1 MQHTRED
8 RVVAG
13 AGDAAAIPHITQMQD
28 LALFSRDDAERIT
41 RAHVQCA
48 YLGDRVALTRMLSS
62 VKFFVDT
69 SDLGFGSHVLLDG
82 YWEMWLTLFCL
93 RNVTPGMVA
102 VDVGANFG
110 YYTLL
115 FANNVGA
122 TGHVIAVEPNS
133 RAAALLRRSV
143 ELNGFSSRTL
153 VEETA
158 CAEQNGLRFRLV
170 VPADE
175 PKNAHIVE
183 LSAQADGADRD
194 LVVSRTLES
203 LCAGLD
209 RLDFI
214 KIDAEG
220 AEERIAIGNG
230 RHCQE
235 ISAHDRHGGQR
246 QTISG
251 CAGFYRRAPPH
262 LRAALSC
269 RFQRLR
275 RCCDTRDAALD
286 ARRRRLARRH
296 FTATTEMNGRSRD
309 MPYTVLYDGLN
320 LSLKAGTGVATY
332 TRGLIEVARNLGYR
346 TTLLHPVNGKLPRD
360 PVLREVLLFDDAA
373 GREPFEKVPAA
384 AMAATIG
391 RRAVRDTSDR
401 ARPRRRRD
409 REIVQQ
415 ASVPSRSHLH
425 A

>member
-220 AEERIAIGNG
+220 AEERIAIGMGDIVRRYRPMIVMEVNVRRYPDAPGFIDALHRIYGRLYHVDFNG
-230 RHCQE
+230 F
-235 ISAHDRHGGQR
+235 A
-246 QTISG
+246 
-251 CAGFYRRAPPH
+251 
-262 LRAALSC
+262 
-269 RFQRLR
+269 
-275 RCCDTRDAALD
+275 
-286 ARRRRLARRH
+286 
-296 FTATTEMNGRSRD
+296 
-309 MPYTVLYDGLN
+309 
-320 LSLKAGTGVATY
+320 VAVTP
-332 TRGLIEVARNLGYR
+332 E
-346 TTLLHPVNGKLPRD
+346 TLLSTRVGEDWLVVISP
-360 PVLREVLLFDDAA
+360 
-373 GREPFEKVPAA
+373 
-384 AMAATIG
+384 
-391 RRAVRDTSDR
+391 
-401 ARPRRRRD
+401 
-409 REIVQQ
+409 QQ
-415 ASVPSRSHLH
+415 PK
-425 A
+425 